1 MNKDAK
7 VSNPFDHVFYFDNFF
22 TSFELMKRL
31 TEQAVLVSGTVR
43 INRTNKCPLSTEQTL
58 KKEERGFCD
67 YKFDNKNEIFVVGWK
82 DNNNVKV
89 LSNHQGDLI
98 TKKPTQKVKR
108 WSRQKKEQ
116 VTLEQPMCIA
126 NHNKFM
132 GGVDKMDW
140 LLNKYWTK
148 IRRKI
153 WYFPIFTNMIDM
165 TVEKCLHG

>member
-1 MNKDAK
+1 MA
-7 VSNPFDHVFYFDNFF
+7 
-22 TSFELMKRL
+22 
-31 TEQAVLVSGTVR
+31 SGTVR

-116 VTLEQPMCIA
+116 VTLEQPMCIV
-126 NHNKFM
+126 NYNTFM

-165 TVEKCLHG
+165 TVEKCLHGE